1 MGSSLVVIGK
11 HREMQCTCVHHSTL
25 EEFIILCPALVE
37 GEEENDERAEETH
50 CSFKH
55 GAEKNTVYVH
65 VCVCVCACVCVCMCV
80 CVHVCE
86 GREEKSKRNFCVV
99 GTRTHT

>member
-11 HREMQCTCVHHSTL
+11 HRAMQCTCVHHSTL

-55 GAEKNTVYVH
+55 GAEKNTVYVKVHVCACHVH
-65 VCVCVCACVCVCMCV
+65 VCVCVCVCVCMCV
-80 CVHVCE
+80 KV
-86 GREEKSKRNFCVV
+86 GRRRAKETS
-99 GTRTHT
+99 T

>member
-11 HREMQCTCVHHSTL
+11 HRAMQCTCVHHSTL

-37 GEEENDERAEETH
+37 GEEEDDQRAEETH

-55 GAEKNTVYVH
+55 GAEKNTVYVK
-65 VCVCVCACVCVCMCV
+65 VCVCVCVCMCV
-80 CVHVCE
+80 CMCVCA
-86 GREEKSKRNFCVV
+86 CV
-99 GTRTHT
+99 